1 MVGCDYFCCFFWVNN
16 LLLKLLCTS
25 NWCGT
30 VEINVEIW
38 SSGIYIILVAI
49 LMKWNHEFKSL
60 TLEIFGL
67 FCWQIDDIV
76 KAMGELSQ
84 KWKIVDEF
92 LSWDIIL
99 RALWLETESIGEF
112 CPMKGNAQA
121 LSIMTMKSQHGH
133 WTIAWADLHLYYFV
147 NAICFLVWINES
159 LSLSLSLSHTH
170 THTHTHTHF
179 FK

>member
-1 MVGCDYFCCFFWVNN
+1 MYVKLMWNSGNKCGNLKFRNLYHFGGNIDEVEPWVQ
-16 LLLKLLCTS
+16 KFE
-25 NWCGT
+25 
-30 VEINVEIW
+30 VRD
-38 SSGIYIILVAI
+38 
-49 LMKWNHEFKSL
+49 
-60 TLEIFGL
+60 FGL